1 MQVQLRWTD
10 PHTGNSYAPNLST
23 PIAFGRDFGSMPS
36 AVGDQSVSRMVL
48 KDDQVE
54 LYHALLESIDG
65 QLRINDRGSRVGT
78 KVNGVPLPF
87 QSVMVGD
94 RLQIGPYDITV
105 VAVETASEMGLATPD
120 PVISPSPPE
129 PLPDTT
135 AGLPGADWATHQRDG
150 DTFGSDGVCNRKVGF
165 LVKRR
170 CGRTST
176 AGCPHCRNGQV
187 PSNQDP
193 YIEDYDLYP
202 GYGRYGQNYWG
213 YHYYSNRDRYY
224 YDPDSRRVDFTEAD
238 AASFEDE
245 NDQDYEMNLDAS

>member
-1 MQVQLRWTD
+1 MQVLLRWTD
-10 PHTGNSYAPNLST
+10 PNTGNSYAPNLST

-48 KDDQVE
+48 KDNQVE
-54 LYHALLESIDG
+54 QYHALLENIDG

-87 QSVMVGD
+87 QGVMAGD

-105 VAVETASEMGLATPD
+105 VSVENASAIGVATPD
-120 PVISPSPPE
+120 PVISQSSPE
-129 PLPDTT
+129 PFSNAASLQ
-135 AGLPGADWATHQRDG
+135 GADWAAHQVGG
-150 DTFGSDGVCNRKVGF
+150 DTFGSDGMCNRRVGF

-187 PSNQDP
+187 PIDQDP

-202 GYGRYGQNYWG
+202 GYGRYGQSYWG

-245 NDQDYEMNLDAS
+245 TDQDYEMNLDAS